1 MVELAEID
9 DIDMHTSIDNR
20 RRVDF
25 KVEGATFR
33 SAKQRWID
41 LMKALELELFLCRSD
56 NFGVLLHCPE
66 SNLTASID
74 APEYSAIVA
83 TAERRGWKLTHIFTT
98 HHHGD
103 HVEANL
109 ALKDHFGCEIIGPRN
124 EAVAIPGLDRAVGD
138 GDIFDFG
145 SHAVRVIETP
155 GHTAGHICYHFP
167 DDKLLFA
174 ADTLFAL
181 GCGRLFE
188 RPAGD
193 MWHSL
198 QKLAALPDE
207 TAVYF
212 GHEYTLSN
220 ARFAISID
228 PDNARLKTR
237 LAEIEALRADGK
249 FTAPTTIGL
258 EKETNPFLRAADPG
272 IRRNL
277 LMEGRSDEEVF
288 AEIRKR
294 KDSF

>member
-1 MVELAEID
+1 MKPL
-9 DIDMHTSIDNR
+9 
-20 RRVDF
+20 
-25 KVEGATFR
+25 
-33 SAKQRWID
+33 D
-41 LMKALELELFLCRSD
+41 LDVFPCRSD
-56 NFGVLLHCPE
+56 NFGVLIHCQE
-66 SNLTASID
+66 SGLTATID
-74 APEYSAIVA
+74 APELEPILAA
-83 TAERRGWKLTHIFTT
+83 AARRGWKITHVFTT

-109 ALKDHFGCEIIGPRN
+109 ALKEKFGCEIIGPRE

-138 GDIFDFG
+138 GDSFDFG
-145 SHAVRVIETP
+145 GHVVQVIETP
-155 GHTAGHICYHFP
+155 GHTAGHVCYHLP

-188 RPAGD
+188 RPAAD

-220 ARFAISID
+220 ARFALTID
-228 PDNARLKTR
+228 PENNRLKNR
-237 LAEIEALRADGK
+237 AAEIEAKRQKGE
-249 FTAPTTIGL
+249 FTIPTTIGL
-258 EKETNPFLRAADPG
+258 EKETNPFLRAADPS

-277 LMEGRSDEEVF
+277 LMEGATDTEVF

-294 KDSF
+294 KDHF

>member
-1 MVELAEID
+1 MKPL
-9 DIDMHTSIDNR
+9 
-20 RRVDF
+20 
-25 KVEGATFR
+25 
-33 SAKQRWID
+33 D
-41 LMKALELELFLCRSD
+41 LDVFPCRSD
-56 NFGVLLHCPE
+56 NFGVLIHCPE
-66 SNLTASID
+66 SGVTASID
-74 APEYSAIVA
+74 APEFDAIVA
-83 TAERRGWKLTHIFTT
+83 AAKRHGWKITHIFTT

-109 ALKDHFGCEIIGPRN
+109 ALKEKYGCEIIGPRE
-124 EAVAIPGLDRAVGD
+124 EAVAIPGLDQAVGD
-138 GDIFDFG
+138 GDSFDFG
-145 SHAVRVIETP
+145 GHTVRVIETP
-155 GHTAGHICYHFP
+155 GHTAGHVCYHLP

-188 RPAGD
+188 RPAAD

-220 ARFAISID
+220 ARFALSID
-228 PDNARLKTR
+228 PDNERLKAR
-237 LAEIEALRADGK
+237 AAEIEQKRQRGEY
-249 FTAPTTIGL
+249 TIPTTLGL
-258 EKETNPFLRAADPG
+258 EKETNPFLRAADPA

-277 LMEGRSDEEVF
+277 LMEGSSDTEVF

-294 KDSF
+294 KDHF